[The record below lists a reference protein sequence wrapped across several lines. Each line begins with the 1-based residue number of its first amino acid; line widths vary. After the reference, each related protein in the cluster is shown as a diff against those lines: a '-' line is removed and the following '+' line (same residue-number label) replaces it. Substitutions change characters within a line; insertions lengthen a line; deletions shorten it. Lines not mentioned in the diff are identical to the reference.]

1 MSMSMIL
8 SLAISIAVC
17 IIIIMGTL
25 GGMNVTSP
33 IARYAGIGVA
43 CFLGV
48 IIGQLVHRK
57 YFAKG

>member
-1 MSMSMIL
+1 MSWSMIL

-17 IIIIMGTL
+17 IVVIMATL

-43 CFLGV
+43 CFLGI
-48 IIGQLVHRK
+48 IIGQMAHRRF
-57 YFAKG
+57 FA

>member
-1 MSMSMIL
+1 MSWSMIL

-17 IIIIMGTL
+17 IVVIMGTL

-43 CFLGV
+43 CFLGI
-48 IIGQLVHRK
+48 IIGQMAHRRF
-57 YFAKG
+57 FA